1 MLACSNCP
9 TEALYRYK
17 VTADF
22 GLTFCFTC
30 LPTFL
35 KAPQYSGRVVKL
47 SDEVRPVIAETPAPK
62 KRSSKKKA
70 EEPVEVEEPVIDE
83 PAEEPVK
90 ELPLDDSAEETVE
103 ETDGTD

>member
-1 MLACSNCP
+1 MLACSNC
-9 TEALYRYK
+9 TSEALYRYK
-17 VTADF
+17 ITADF

-47 SDEVRPVIAETPAPK
+47 SDEVRVETPAPK
-62 KRSSKKKA
+62 KRSSTKKV

-83 PAEEPVK
+83 PVEEPVE
-90 ELPLDDSAEETVE
+90 ELPLDDSAEDAVE